1 MTLTWDEAVS
11 GKVNEE
17 RTATLTFKDNDVRAV
32 YIDWDDGESNKK
44 EEANYQWIQLTEPK
58 TSHEAKHTY
67 NKSGNFYPVV
77 QLINSRGF
85 VSRYYANEDSNTDV
99 TPFSKDT
106 GIQPCKAN
114 DAEPLAFMKVENTL
128 PVAGI
133 DNSILEVE
141 GAKKVYVA
149 IAPTLS
155 GPELTGTVKGVNLS
169 IEAVTHRNKFDADNG
184 VESQIELGSLSKQ
197 ETFTFTINLTT
208 AANQYAVYDFF
219 DTMNELENATFSK
232 ILKFKF
238 NSCKATYD
246 TSATDFVALGTDYT
260 TNEIFNRLKIFLV
273 TKAADGKF
281 YPITYVSA
289 GSPIKSVDDNQH
301 FSIMDMGQS
310 RAAASNIAI
319 SDYRYDNGKGWFSP
333 VEQWSLSTNILGTGT
348 SIGTNTQK
356 PLHYSYLVNPYGIN
370 GNSTTSR
377 VTQEVFRNNS
387 ESLWYVNADDDNKI
401 RQDSVALDDYGRFY
415 DQYYMVR
422 NSVVAGGLSGS
433 IVTTNQPEVFLC
445 QPSPNWTGADS
456 ITTTNVTDYTSKMK
470 NNGETN
476 VMKLSS
482 INTTPQ
488 LDVVG
493 TDVTTQDAEYIIL
506 TFDNKTNKVGF
517 NISNYANGLI
527 SGLSGF
533 TNVAGFKIA
542 GVEYL
547 HVDNHTDYNQ
557 NAYWKPLEFKDTTR
571 IEREV
576 TETTEKTYQS
586 FHNSLA
592 KSGFISYDMP
602 TDWTAASIK
611 DLCGGVY
618 NTSSGTLNDCIA
630 TGSDDVLVT
639 GTVSAGASPSGY
651 GSIYNISGSDVT
663 TKMQAKFG
671 TGDSAIAE
679 VGRYKYVF
687 IVTDAPSAALS
698 KGSAFWIGS
707 GSSDGWNGTTTLSI
721 QVGTADSSPAFNSN
735 YEVPAITT
743 ITGNVRR
750 INIYDSIV
758 GSSKVFAINSTTNV
772 AGQQTATGNAE
783 LITVGGQYYNNGT
796 SYFKN
801 QYNANQAAFTGS
813 SWATNAKYVLRI
825 TLSGTTSNGDAD
837 NACPEVWNVFDA
849 TRSNT
854 VTLKSTDDSGYNLN
868 SLAITSDVAM
878 RRTGVYYRAIT
889 RQGKTFILKT
899 GIGLEQIGFSS
910 KALGDESNIK
920 AWTESQS
927 SSNPASMYGHLHMI
941 RKLQADS
948 VPVYW
953 DEPQK
958 DGTYIRIWG
967 IVSNLNETR
976 SVGGPRAPLSYTF
989 NVIIKDI
996 ALINTNGELMTDR
1009 FAIGGIQNERTYS

>member
-44 EEANYQWIQLTEPK
+44 EEANYQWVQLTEPK
-58 TSHEAKHTY
+58 TSHEVKHTY
-67 NKSGNFYPVV
+67 NKSGNFKPVV

-85 VSRYYANEDSNTDV
+85 VSRYYANETSNTDV
-99 TPFSKDT
+99 TPFSQDT
-106 GIQPCKAN
+106 GIQACKAN

-169 IEAVTHRNKFDADNG
+169 VEAVTHRNKFDADNG

-208 AANQYAVYDFF
+208 AANQYGVYDFF
-219 DTMNELENATFSK
+219 NVINELQNATFSK

-246 TSATDFVALGTDYT
+246 TSAADFVALDNDYT

-281 YPITYVSA
+281 YPITYVTA
-289 GSPIKSVDDNQH
+289 GSPTKSVEDNQH
-301 FSIMDMGQS
+301 FSIIDMGQS

-370 GNSTTSR
+370 GNSSTSR

-387 ESLWYVNADDDNKI
+387 ESLWYVNADSDNKI

-445 QPSPNWTGADS
+445 QPSPDWTSAPA
-456 ITTTNVTDYTSKMK
+456 ITTTSVTDYTSQMK

-476 VMKLSS
+476 VMKLAS
-482 INTTPQ
+482 INTTSQ

-493 TDVTTQDAEYIIL
+493 GDVTTQDAEYMIL

-527 SGLSGF
+527 SELSGF
-533 TNVAGFKIA
+533 TNIAGFKIA

-547 HVDNHTDYNQ
+547 HVDNYQKYNQ

-571 IEREV
+571 IEREL
-576 TETTEKTYQS
+576 TDTTEKTYQS

-618 NTSSGTLNDCIA
+618 NTASGTLSACIA

-639 GTVSAGASPSGY
+639 GTVSAGTSPSGY
-651 GSIYNISGSDVT
+651 GTIYNISGSDVT
-663 TKMQAKFG
+663 TQMQAKFG

-679 VGRYKYVF
+679 VGRYKYMF
-687 IVTDAPSAALS
+687 IVTDADGPALA

-707 GSSDGWNGTTTLSI
+707 GSNDGWNGTTTLSI
-721 QVGTADSSPAFNSN
+721 QIGTVDSSPAFNSN
-735 YEVPAITT
+735 YEDPATGAT

-750 INIYDSIV
+750 INVYDAIV
-758 GSSKVFAINSTTNV
+758 CSSKVFAINSTTNL

-783 LITVGGQYYNNGT
+783 LITVGGDTNNNGT

-801 QYNANQAAFTGS
+801 EYNASQAVFTGS
-813 SWATNAKYVLRI
+813 SWATNAKYALRI
-825 TLSGTTSNGDAD
+825 TLSGTTSDGSAD

-854 VTLKSTDDSGYNLN
+854 VTLKSTDDSAYNLN
-868 SLAITSDVAM
+868 SLAITSDIAM
-878 RRTGVYYRAIT
+878 RRTGVYYRAVT

-910 KALGDESNIK
+910 KALGDEN
-920 AWTESQS
+920 S
-927 SSNPASMYGHLHMI
+927 STAFADHGASTLYGHLHMI
-941 RKLQADS
+941 RKLQAEA
-948 VPVYW
+948 VPIYW

-958 DGTYIRIWG
+958 DGTYIRVWG

-976 SVGGPRAPLSYTF
+976 SVGGPRASLSYTF